1 MTELRRWR
9 SFVAKRQREARCI
22 TTTTP
27 FGARRRQR
35 RRTLG
40 SGDGRWLCGG
50 RAANRTRRRLR
61 RHGAPCRLALARLRA
76 WVPPPPNRGWGR
88 QGMVRRRKT
97 ARAFRWQHRGAP
109 FDPAVVR
116 WSPES
121 VCRELHARVHPL
133 GARSPAWCSHDDSSS
148 WRPRAS
154 WRRVACLFVSRVH
167 RWQHGWATDRE
178 AGSRPSRR
186 RACYGGCRDPLPSG
200 GRTMRCHLG
209 ETLREL
215 ALACCRLALH
225 ASQRACP
232 FLAREPGSRR
242 AIVSGSNAA
251 CPVTGQPQRFARP
264 AATLG
269 GSSGRIEPC
278 RWKARGSRRV
288 LQGEL

>member
-1 MTELRRWR
+1 MVDGCAEDVRQTAPAGACVGMVHPVGLPWLACGPGCRPRPIGGGADRAW
-9 SFVAKRQREARCI
+9 FVA
-22 TTTTP
+22 
-27 FGARRRQR
+27 
-35 RRTLG
+35 
-40 SGDGRWLCGG
+40 GR
-50 RAANRTRRRLR
+50 
-61 RHGAPCRLALARLRA
+61 P
-76 WVPPPPNRGWGR
+76 
-88 QGMVRRRKT
+88 
-97 ARAFRWQHRGAP
+97 
-109 FDPAVVR
+109 
-116 WSPES
+116 
-121 VCRELHARVHPL
+121 HARFGGNTEAHRSIPPSSGGHRSRCVASFTHGCTPS

-186 RACYGGCRDPLPSG
+186 RACYGGCGDPLPSG
-200 GRTMRCHLG
+200 GRTMRRHLG
-209 ETLREL
+209 ENLREL

-278 RWKARGSRRV
+278 RWRARGSRRV